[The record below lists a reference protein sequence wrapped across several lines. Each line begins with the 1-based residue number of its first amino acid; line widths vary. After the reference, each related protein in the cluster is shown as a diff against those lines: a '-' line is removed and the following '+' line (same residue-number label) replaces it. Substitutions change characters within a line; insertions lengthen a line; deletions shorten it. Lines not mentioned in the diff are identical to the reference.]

1 MRYIFFTFSFIFL
14 IVRKLLF
21 SANNVHLKKQ
31 QQQQQTNKN
40 LVLQQMNNLHKRL
53 LLSFKS
59 TVTFSSRLS
68 FFDVFC
74 FCEKAN
80 AL

>member
-1 MRYIFFTFSFIFL
+1 MRYIYFL
-14 IVRKLLF
+14 HFHLYFKKVLF
-21 SANNVHLKKQ
+21 SANNVHLKK

-59 TVTFSSRLS
+59 TVTFSWRLS